1 MTQPIRKTKILATI
15 GPASNS
21 KEMLKELVTAGVNV
35 FRMNFSHG
43 THADHQKVHS
53 HIRAL
58 ESEIAKPIGILADLQ
73 GPKHRVGQ
81 FEGGSVAIKAG
92 QTFTFDSDEKLG
104 TQSRVYL
111 PHPEVIKAVQVD
123 EMILLDD
130 GRVRV
135 QVIEKTD
142 HSLITKVIAGTSLS
156 DRKGFNLPQTEL
168 AVSALTE
175 KDLRDLDFAMKLG
188 VDFVALSFVQTADD
202 VAQAKKIINGRAAV
216 VAKIEKP
223 QAVKN
228 IDEIIE
234 ISDGIMI
241 ARGDLG
247 VEMPAEE
254 VPAIQKRIIRKA
266 RHAVKP
272 VIVATQMLE
281 SMTSAPTPT
290 RAEASDV
297 AAAVYEG
304 TDAVMLSAETAAGD
318 YPIQSVTMMAKI
330 ALSVEQDD
338 TYHRVRDA
346 EIDESDHTVADA
358 ITVGAKKIAEE
369 IEAKLIVTFTSS
381 GSTALRASRLRSRLP
396 ILALTPEIAT
406 SRRLSLSFGT
416 FPMITKEVDSFTRI
430 VEQATAK
437 SLEKGVTEKGDT
449 IVITAGVPF
458 GVAGSTNSI
467 RIAWV

>member
-1 MTQPIRKTKILATI
+1 MTKPIRKTKILATI

-21 KEMLKELVTAGVNV
+21 KDMLKALVETGVNV

-43 THADHQKVHS
+43 THADHQKVHG
-53 HIRAL
+53 HIRDL
-58 ESEIAKPIGILADLQ
+58 EKDIAKPIGILADLQ

-81 FEGGSVAIKAG
+81 FKEGHVAIKAG
-92 QTFTFDSDEKLG
+92 QIFTFDSDEILG
-104 TQSRVYL
+104 DETRVYL
-111 PHPEVIKAVQVD
+111 PHPEVIKAVQIGEV
-123 EMILLDD
+123 ILLDD

-135 QVIEKTD
+135 QVVDKTTG
-142 HSLITKVIAGTSLS
+142 SLVTKVIAGTSLS

-318 YPIQSVTMMAKI
+318 YPIQAVTMMAKI

-346 EIDESDHTVADA
+346 EINESDHTVADA
-358 ITVGAKKIAEE
+358 ITVGAKNIAEE
-369 IEAKLIVTFTSS
+369 IDAKLIVTFTSS

-406 SRRLSLSFGT
+406 SRRLCLSFGV
-416 FPMITKEVDSFTRI
+416 FPMITKEVNSFMRI